1 MDRIPKYTAGMF
13 KKKMP
18 RFGASAIKKPRLPS
32 PPKPRVKKFAEG
44 GDTNDLVPRNML
56 PDENASELAAR
67 ARGSKG
73 PEKRFRNRSDLNKSD
88 VEESVVSPKS
98 YFESLSPQEQK
109 KMLEAYK
116 KKIEEQK
123 RKAEEERKK
132 DQEAA
137 DMLQRQDR
145 LFNEQIQRDI
155 ARRRRGI
162 QTARSGGVMKSSHRG
177 DGIAKK
183 GKTRGKYV

>member
-1 MDRIPKYTAGMF
+1 
-13 KKKMP
+13 MP
-18 RFGASAIKKPRLPS
+18 RFGASAIKKPRLPL
-32 PPKPRVKKFAEG
+32 PPKPRVKKFVEG
-44 GDTNDLVPRNML
+44 GDTNDLVPRSML

-155 ARRRRGI
+155 ERRRRGI
-162 QTARSGGVMKSSHRG
+162 LKARGGGVMKSSHRG

-183 GKTRGKYV
+183 GKTRGKFV